1 MQKLS
6 DLGLFK
12 QQCLVDGQWLDKP
25 DVQEVYNP
33 VDSSILGNVPNLDSS
48 DIERAIAS
56 AQKAFELWREC
67 LAVERSNILR
77 RWHQLI
83 LQHSDDLARII
94 TLEQGKPL
102 KEAQGEIAYAASFVA
117 WYAEQA
123 TRINGEIVPSHLP
136 NSKIL
141 IEKQPVGVVAAIT
154 PWNFPAAMM
163 TRKCAPAIA
172 AGCSVIVKPSP
183 DTPFTALALAELAQR
198 AGFPKGLLQVVCGDA
213 PEIGQQLCLSDQIT
227 KLSFTGST
235 NVGKLL
241 MAQSAANVKRLSLE
255 LGGNAPFIVFDDA
268 DIEQALDGLMIAKF
282 RNSGQTCVAANRI
295 FVQSGIYQRFADAL
309 VARVAT
315 LRVGSGLDN
324 SDIAPLIHLEAAIK
338 VKQQVEDAL
347 QKGGEL
353 LSGSIPSG
361 KSNLLAPI
369 VLANAND
376 EWLCSQQE
384 TFGPMVPLYRF
395 DTEQEVIER
404 ANATESGLAAYAYSQ
419 DIARCLRLANR
430 LEAGMV
436 GLNQGLLSSASA
448 PFGGVK
454 QSGLG
459 REGAEQG
466 IEEYLETKYVL
477 LGGNVL

>member
-1 MQKLS
+1 MQKLNDS
-6 DLGLFK
+6 SLFK
-12 QQCLVDGQWLDKP
+12 QQCLIDGQWLGKP
-25 DVQEVYNP
+25 SGHTVYNP
-33 VDSSILGNVPNLDSS
+33 YDSSVLGQVPNLDSA

-56 AQKAFELWREC
+56 AQIAFESWRGC
-67 LAVERSNILR
+67 LAAERSKMLQ

-83 LQHSDDLARII
+83 LENSNDLARII

-102 KEAQGEIAYAASFVA
+102 KEAQGEVAYAASFVA

-213 PEIGQQLCLSDQIT
+213 ASIGQQLCISEQVT

-235 NVGKLL
+235 HVGKLL
-241 MAQSAANVKRLSLE
+241 MVQSANTVKRLSLE

-295 FVQSGIYQRFADAL
+295 FVQSGIYHRFAAAL
-309 VARVAT
+309 VARVEA
-315 LRVGSGLDN
+315 LKIGNGLD
-324 SDIAPLIHLEAAIK
+324 SLDIAPLIHLEAAIK

-361 KSNLLAPI
+361 ETNLLTPM
-369 VLANAND
+369 VLINAND

-419 DIARCLRLANR
+419 DIGRCLRLANR

-466 IEEYLETKYVL
+466 VEEYLETKYVL